1 MTGSFVLRSVAAL
14 LTCLAAAATQSPT
27 QGAAQVVIKEDQP
40 DVTITAG
47 QRAAV
52 IDGTL
57 KKLAESYVF
66 PAKAEAMEKAIRARQ
81 EKKDYDGIT
90 SATAFAETLTKHLR
104 EVCHDKHLEVYYSPT
119 PIPQYKEP
127 TDADKEEMRQAFR
140 RRGEAANWGFDRVER
155 LSGNVGYLKL
165 RFFLGSEF
173 AGDTLVHAMNLLS
186 NTDAMIIDLR
196 DNGGGEP
203 DMVALVITYFFS
215 GEPVHLQDLYWRPD
229 DSTRQY
235 WTLPYVPG
243 RRYVGKDVYVLTSKE
258 TLSAGEG
265 FTYALKALK
274 RATIIGETTAGLAHP
289 GSNVRITANFGV
301 VIPQGRTINAVTK
314 ADWEGTGVK
323 PDVEVPAAQALRA
336 AHLMAL
342 RKALEK
348 ETDAERKERLK
359 EAIQT
364 AQKELDGLKDKN

>member
-1 MTGSFVLRSVAAL
+1 MTDSFMRRSVAAL
-14 LTCLAAAATQSPT
+14 FTCLAAAATHSPT
-27 QGAAQVVIKEDQP
+27 QGTAQVVGKKDQP
-40 DVTITAG
+40 DVTITAE
-47 QRAAV
+47 QRAEV
-52 IDGTL
+52 IDRVL

-81 EKKDYDGIT
+81 EKKEYDSIT
-90 SATAFAETLTKHLR
+90 SATTFAETLTKHLR
-104 EVCHDKHLEVYYSPT
+104 EACHDKHLEVYYSPT

-127 TDADKEEMRQAFR
+127 TAADKEEARQAFR

-155 LSGNVGYLKL
+155 MSGNVGYLKL

-173 AGDTLVHAMNLLS
+173 AGDKLVNAMNLLS
-186 NTDAMIIDLR
+186 NTDALIIDLR

-203 DMVALVITYFFS
+203 DMVALVSTYFFS
-215 GEPVHLQDLYWRPD
+215 GKPVHLHDLYWRPD
-229 DSTRQY
+229 NSTRQY

-289 GSNVRITANFGV
+289 GSNVRVNANFGV

-314 ADWEGTGVK
+314 TDWEGTGVH
-323 PDVEVPAAQALRA
+323 PDVEVPAAQALPA
-336 AHLMAL
+336 AHLIAL
-342 RKALEK
+342 RKALAK
-348 ETDAERKERLK
+348 ETDAERRDRLE
-359 EAIQT
+359 EAIRA
-364 AQKELDGLKDKN
+364 AQKEIDKLKDKK